1 MSWRL
6 DRRYPTKENGG
17 EEEGTQGEE
26 GRRMK
31 KKKIEEDKN
40 YKKGQRRG
48 QRKVREEETKNMK
61 WQIQGFYF
69 L

>member
-17 EEEGTQGEE
+17 DEEGTQGEE

-40 YKKGQRRG
+40 YKKG
-48 QRKVREEETKNMK
+48 
-61 WQIQGFYF
+61 
-69 L
+69 